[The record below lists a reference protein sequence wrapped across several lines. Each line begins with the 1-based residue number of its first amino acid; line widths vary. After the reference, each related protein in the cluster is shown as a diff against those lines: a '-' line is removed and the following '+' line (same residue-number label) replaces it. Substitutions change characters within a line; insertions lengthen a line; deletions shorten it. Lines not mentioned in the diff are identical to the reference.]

1 MSTAGTCPTQ
11 EPISPSFKTISA
23 RPIDPN
29 KREKDADKFI
39 QIIMLANGML
49 TDSKMSRK
57 TESLV
62 KILPNCLVYRAVKE
76 VVTNKIL
83 PTTYREVTVR
93 FLASSPSPA
102 PRAAAILIP

>member
-1 MSTAGTCPTQ
+1 M
-11 EPISPSFKTISA
+11 
-23 RPIDPN
+23 DP
-29 KREKDADKFI
+29 KRREKDADKFI
-39 QIIMLANGML
+39 QIIMLANGIF

-57 TESLV
+57 TVFVV
-62 KILPNCLVYRAVKE
+62 KILPNCLVYKAVIE
-76 VVTNKIL
+76 VVTRRIV